1 MSTQQAKYVASTYDK
16 VLSEIVLNSKVRV
29 ANLQYCSEMNKHQ
42 LWAWNG
48 NPMEN
53 VQKCV
58 HDVIEEQTV
67 RRPNAEAV
75 CAWDGSFTYAELSE
89 LASRLAQ
96 HLVDLGVGPEVFVPL
111 CFDKSKWTIVAIL
124 GVLKAGGA
132 FVPLDPSHPVAR
144 LQALVHKVEA
154 DVILCSPQRVE
165 MLVSIASRI
174 IPVDGPAVDRL
185 HRRLDMRVTRAS
197 AHNRA
202 YMIFTSGTTGE
213 PKGAL
218 IEHGAILS
226 SAKAHGPAMMMNS
239 ETRALQFAAST
250 FDVSITEIIT
260 TLTLGGCVCVPSE
273 EARLNNITEAMEA
286 MRVNW
291 ALLTPTFVKFIDPAD
306 VPSFKTLV
314 TGGEAMTQA
323 IIRTWSHINLINC
336 YGPAETSVVSHVHR
350 GMTEGKNP
358 LNIGRQVGIRCW
370 VVDRYNHNR
379 LMPVGSV
386 GELLIEGSTLA
397 REYYKEEEKTN
408 EAFIFDP
415 LWSQDDSSGKKRRM
429 YKTGDLVRYN
439 SDGTF
444 HIAGRK
450 DTQIKFHGQRI
461 ELGEIEH
468 HLNLHRNIKHG
479 LVLLPKAGHCQG
491 RLLTVLQLCNEQN
504 QDLVPKG
511 RTLEFIE
518 GPLKAVADSHVD
530 GAKEFLA
537 GRLPAY
543 MVPSMWLVLEFIP
556 RLQSGKLDRKRVAK
570 WVEDMSESL
579 YRRLNPVVELN
590 LDFLSAATETEK
602 DIRLIWAHVL
612 NLHLDQINLAT
623 SFLSLGGDSISAM
636 QVMGK
641 CRKKGIGLTVHDVL
655 RSKSIAHLALLAK
668 EIRSASHHQEILDQP
683 FDLSPIQRLYFSR
696 PNHAKGH
703 YNQSFLL
710 RTSRTVREND
720 LRGAVE
726 AVIRRHSM
734 LRARFAQTGAGKAWQ
749 QRVTNEV
756 ASSYRLRSYRVSMR
770 DDVDYKLADTQACL
784 NETSGPMLG
793 ADLIDVNG
801 QDQLMFLTG
810 HHLVIDLVS
819 WRIILQD
826 IEELLLDPKALATSD
841 KPLPFQTW
849 SRLEAEHCQ
858 GLALHQVLPVEDVPA
873 GNAAYWGMIDR
884 PHIYGELAQEGFAF
898 DGGLTSLLLTR
909 CHQALRTEIPDI
921 LISALIHSFAQT
933 FTDRA
938 VPPVFAEG
946 HGREMWDT
954 SIDPSGT
961 VGWFTTMYPVY
972 VQTKPSDDLINTIR
986 FVKDLRRRVPDKG
999 RTYWAKRWLTSEGRE
1014 TFGKQWPMEIT
1025 FNYLGQYQ
1033 QLEREGALL
1042 TPASEIAGEVR
1053 AAGGAADMGHDT
1065 PCISFFEISAV
1076 ILKGA
1081 LRFSFTFN
1089 RHMKHQ
1095 ATIRRWIA
1103 TCQETLRMAIES
1115 LVKTNP
1121 EPTLSDFPLLA
1132 LTYDRLDL
1140 MKSERLPQ
1148 AGIPSIDLVED
1159 VYPCSSMQQGLLVS
1173 TIKDSAFYAAYT
1185 VHQVKSKRG
1194 ESIDGQRLANAW
1206 QMVVN
1211 RHAMLR
1217 TTFIESVSQQDA
1229 LYDQIVLK
1237 RVDANLLRIQR
1248 ATDADAVTALNEQQ
1262 QSWSDGDKQLF
1273 HRFTICTSLD
1283 GNVFCRLEISHVI
1296 MDGTSLS
1303 IIFRDLA
1310 LAYEGKL
1317 SNGPGPLYSEYIAY
1331 LLRQPLQPGIEYWK
1345 KYLAD
1350 VEPCHFPI
1358 LNDGDSTTKQLKYVR
1373 VNFKELTELQRF
1385 CDTAGVTF
1393 ANAIHTAWALTL
1405 RCYTDSEEV
1414 CFGYI
1419 TSARDTLI
1427 EGSQDAV
1434 GPFINMLVCRANM
1447 PETVSISQVMS
1458 QVQQDYLDC
1467 LPYRHTP
1474 LAEVQHALRLS
1485 TSILFNTALS
1495 YRKLPPTSI
1504 DEPLITFDECAP
1516 TYDPDEYNVSINIEA
1531 GEKVMAIDLA
1541 YWTDCLSDQQA
1552 ANVASTFTQSLSN
1565 ILHHSGQS
1573 FGELDNLS
1581 ELNKEQI
1588 FGWNRQMPEVV
1599 DECIHNIIKQQTM
1612 QRPEAPAIC
1621 SWDAQYT
1628 YQELE
1633 VAATRLAHS
1642 LVGLGVQPES
1652 FVLTCFEKSAYT
1664 IIAMLA
1670 VLKAGGAC
1678 VPLDPKHPKAALKL
1692 RAADTKSQIVLVA
1705 PHLAK
1710 IFQEFVPHVVVVDGP
1725 FLARLPVAGSAACTA
1740 VGPNN
1745 ACFVIYTSGSTGN
1758 PKGVVLQHSGITTS
1772 AKAHGPL
1779 LGYQQDS
1786 RVLQFASYTFDNSL
1800 AEIFTTLMRGGCV
1813 CVPSEHDRLNNLA
1826 DAVNK
1831 LQANFMDI
1839 TPTVAT
1845 FLEPSEVPSLRRLAL
1860 GGEAVTKRVVEIWG
1874 DAVPLCACY
1883 GPSEC
1888 SINAA
1893 YSGEIAKVGKAT
1905 NIGRAVGGVLWVVDQ
1920 NNHDRLVPVGCIG
1933 ELLVEGPIVSRGY
1946 LNDLEKTA
1954 RAFIKD
1960 PIWAIGS
1967 NRRMYKTGDLVRYDS
1982 DGTLMYFGRKD
1993 TQVKLNGQRIEL
2005 GEIEHHVEHN
2015 LPTDAQSAVE
2025 LVNLGGS
2032 KKALAAFVCLQSDG
2046 SVPDASEDH
2055 MVLPMSDGF
2064 RATAK
2069 ALEIALTAAI
2079 PAYMVPTVW
2088 LPVARM
2094 PLTSSGKLNRRR
2106 LRTVAQSIPNE
2117 QAATYRLAAKSGR
2130 APSTEMEKRIAG
2142 IWESILNLES
2152 GAIGAEDSFFK
2163 LGGDSIGAMRL
2174 VTVAR
2179 SLDILLT
2186 VATIFQKPKL
2196 SLMAGAATSGIASV
2210 VPVDSVPFSMIKDVR
2225 SVSQF
2230 LEEIAA
2236 QCQISVS
2243 SIQDVYPCTSIQE
2256 GLMALSIKEPG
2267 AYVAQM
2273 MYRLPSEVDVNK
2285 FRTAWERVVESEM
2298 ALRTRIA
2305 YTKDRGFLQIVVQE
2319 PIAWHTISNLA
2330 GLKENERQLPA
2341 YDGGALTRYTIV
2353 GKGTKSPY
2361 FVWTIHHALYD
2372 GWSLPL
2378 ILAKVK
2384 ACYDSTESAKLAAS
2398 PLYPTFIRHL
2408 TEIDTKESDAFW
2420 HKRLSEATSLQFPRL
2435 PHPAYQA
2442 RASGL
2447 ITHTAQV
2454 TRQAG
2459 SEITPASTVRAAWAL
2474 VVAAYSGSDD
2484 VVFCETV
2491 TGRDAPVTGIADM
2504 IGPTLATVPTRLAI
2518 DRGHS
2523 IAQFL
2528 ETVQAQSAEA
2538 MPYQYAGMQNIKRLS
2553 PDAAIACE
2561 SQNLIAINNG
2571 SRDSTDLFWDM
2582 QNNEMAG
2589 TNFYTYPLMLSINV
2603 SDEKVEVDAHY
2614 DEEILP
2620 TWQVERLLH
2629 NFEFIMARLCSRKG
2643 DLEALGEMDILSP
2656 RDQETII
2663 SWNSDPYQ
2671 VVDKCIHHV
2680 IQEQALT
2687 VQDKTPAV
2695 CSWDASFTYRELDDL
2710 TTRLAFH
2717 LVTVGICCETIVPL
2731 CFEKSAWTIVAM
2743 LAVLKAGGAF
2753 VPLNPTDPE
2762 ARLRDIVG
2770 DVKASVVL
2778 CSPKYKSLC
2787 DIIASKAISIDG
2799 HSIGLF
2805 SSHTGALPNVPTNS
2819 AAYIIFTSGTTGKPK
2834 GTLIEHAAF
2843 STSGIAHGTI
2853 MQMQSARVL
2862 QFASYTFDASVMEI
2876 LTTLMLGGCVCV
2888 PSDETRLNNV
2898 ASVINELDVNWTL
2911 LTPSFVQLLSPSEV
2925 PRLQTLVLGGEAM
2938 SQGHISTWAQSVRLM
2953 NAYGPSE
2960 CAIVATVNP
2969 SVSLKAGP
2977 TNMGRAVGG
2986 RCWIVDLRNHH
2997 RLVPIGSVGEL
3008 LVEGP
3013 ILARGYLNNSQ
3024 KTAESFVIK
3033 PKWAKHYG
3041 LTDTKSRRMYKTG
3054 DLVKYAAD
3062 GTMTYLGRKD
3072 TQVKLHGQRLELGE
3086 VEHHLSTDPVIQHAL
3101 AAIPSSGS
3109 CRKRLVAVL
3118 SLHALANPKPA
3129 SEGLQIVRQ
3138 DVATSY
3144 LSAIRERIGS
3154 HLPTYMVPSRWV
3166 VLQELPLMPS
3176 GKLDRRKVIAWVEN
3190 MSDET
3195 YRQISDVEAAA
3206 NNIDREATAIESQ
3219 LQSIWGHVLNIP
3231 VDTVAFNQ
3239 SFLHLGGDSMS
3250 ALQVMAR
3257 CRAENIGVSVQAI
3270 MQSKSIPQLALT
3282 VTVPEE
3288 ISYSAEET
3296 EKSFDL
3302 SPIQQLYFECVGDD
3316 WVQFDQSVFLKLKR
3330 KTGVAELTHAMD
3342 AIAKSHSML
3351 RARYTKT
3358 EAGAWQQRITQ
3369 DTPQSHRVRLHRT
3382 TTFEHISRL
3391 IEKSQKDLNIVEG
3404 PLIVVDVFDPG
3415 NDEGQMLSIVAHHLV
3430 IDIVS
3435 WRIVLQDLED
3445 YLGSGSLKAQSSL
3458 PFQTWCRLQAEQ
3470 ATKEAAKKVLPNDDV
3485 PIADLGYWGMADEV
3499 NVHGDVVSETFEMD
3513 AKTTLLLLGTA
3524 HEALQTEPVDVFMAS
3539 ILESFRRIF
3548 PDRMSAPAI
3557 YNEGHGREPWDPRID
3572 LSQTV
3577 GWFTTISPVFLPSM
3591 PIGDDELIDII
3602 RWVKDLRR
3610 RIPEKGRQYFAS
3622 RFLTAEGKER
3632 FSAHWPMEIMF
3643 NYLGQTQKVY
3653 RKDALLQPVDVPL
3666 LESIS
3671 TKSDIG
3677 SNVPRFSLFEISASV
3692 TSGSVKFT
3700 FSYNR
3705 QMKRQ
3710 ASIRLWVIECQRVL
3724 QEAVER
3730 LAQMRPEP
3738 TMSDFP
3744 LLPLSYD
3751 GLSKL
3756 RNKLPQMGI
3765 TSIKDLEDAYP
3776 CSPVQQGILFTQ
3788 VRDAGYYAYR
3798 SNFEVKTTDLSRPV
3812 DIKRLAAAWQV
3823 IVQRHSTLRTVFVES
3838 IFQEAMMD
3846 QVVIKNWTAR
3856 VKWLECEDS
3865 DVLNVLERQPS
3876 IDCTDGL
3883 PPHQLTVCKTY
3894 TGRVFCI
3901 LEMSHAI
3908 CDGTSMPILYRD
3920 LAQAY
3925 EGKLP
3930 RSDIAPVYSEYIS
3943 HMQYAST
3950 ESDIDY
3956 WKSYLRAIEPCYF
3969 PSLNDGLKKDRQLK
3983 ALRQDLTLGPEL
3995 QSFCTR
4001 NGLTPSNV
4009 LQLVWALVLRSYTG
4023 LEDVCFGYL
4032 IAGRD
4037 LPVRGIQDAIGV
4049 FINMLTCRMN
4059 LGDGLQ
4065 IGQALKQVQNDFI
4078 DGMTHQHVS
4087 LADVQHEL
4095 ELSGTSLFNTAY
4107 SFQKR
4112 SMSKDMTNGPLSFNV
4127 LEANDPSEYDITVN
4141 VEVWDSNTEVEFC
4154 YWTDKLSEAQAS
4166 NVASTFD
4173 QILSTIIRQHD
4184 SGQTLGEIDL
4194 LSEHCLRHLVSWNA
4208 QLPEKVDR
4216 CVHEI
4221 FEQHAR
4227 TPTLSSA
4234 PAIHGWDG
4242 NFTYNELNETASRL
4256 AARLTQLGVAPE
4268 SYVPLCFDKSSWAIV
4283 AMLGVMK
4290 AGGAFVPL
4298 DPAHPE
4304 SRHKFLIDNV
4314 KAKVVLCSPQH
4325 EKKFA
4330 ATTAKPF
4337 IISGKTIN
4345 QLPKKS
4351 NKPASV
4357 TPDNAAYIIFTS
4369 GTTGLPKGTIIEHAA
4384 YSTGGL
4390 AHAKAMNMFPGSRVL
4405 QFASYTFDASIM
4417 EILSCLMIGGCVCVP
4432 SDQERMN
4439 DIPGSIKRLG
4449 VTWTLLTPSVASILK
4464 PENVPSLKVL
4474 VTGGEAM
4481 SEGHITK
4488 WAGRMSLV
4496 NAYGP
4501 SECSVV
4507 ATTSI
4512 KVDNCGNTL
4521 NAEPSNIGHAVGS
4534 RSWVVDPRNHNRLMP
4549 VGSIGE
4555 LVVEGRIVARGYLNN
4570 EQKTKDAFISNPA
4583 WSHDERLQTVWDRRE
4598 RMYKTG
4604 DLVKYNSDGSLTYLG
4619 RKDTQI
4625 KLNGQRIELG
4635 EIEHHVKVSLPEEM
4649 QSAVDLVAPEGRVAT
4664 KALAVFFCSQV
4675 DEPHESTPNPT
4686 GQSAV
4691 DEYLLPMSN
4700 TAKSTTKS
4708 LEAALKRAL
4717 PAYMVPTL
4725 YVPITKMPWTTSG
4738 KLDRTRLRNM
4748 VQKLAPEDVVL
4759 YKLAGAASKRAPAT
4773 EMEAR
4778 LQNAWEA
4785 VLHLAKGTVGA
4796 DDNFFRVGGDSITAM
4811 RLAAAAR
4818 AERVSLTVL
4827 NVLRF
4832 PKLADMATTCVFIE
4846 DESQTETKAFALLD
4860 DSSST
4865 DTLLIEL
4872 AEKCGVSKSLV
4883 EDAYPCSSLQE
4894 GLITL
4899 SIKQAGAYVSRNIFE
4914 VPSGVDIAKFKTAWQ
4929 KTIEQLEILRTRI
4942 VHTKSLK
4949 FVQLVLEAQPTVWH
4963 VSSNLKAAICEE
4975 VSLPEFNGGPLA
4987 RYTLI
4992 HDEGSGKTYFL
5003 WSMHHALYDGW
5014 SMPMMLQ
5021 RVECNYF
5028 EGNSTVPKSPYV
5040 SFIKYLLE
5048 TNVQTS
5054 DEFWKSRFLGASPAH
5069 FPSTLSNNSHA
5080 AANNQVQTHSTHISR
5095 NSIATDITVP
5105 TVIRAAWAT
5114 VVAAYTGSD
5123 DVIFGET
5130 LSGRDVPV
5138 PGITDITGPTLTTVP
5153 TRIQVDRKLAVTR
5166 FLKEVHQQA
5175 TNVIPYQHAGLHHIK
5190 RLNNDTSAACEFQNL
5205 LVIQTSEEKQQDRL
5219 LRWYNTGVETNFFT
5233 YPLVLECSI
5242 GEGKIETTAHFD
5254 GNILTK
5260 WQVQRLLYQFDSVV
5274 KQLGTGSKTKTMKI
5288 SQLEICSPED
5298 IKSIR
5303 EWNRYKLGF
5312 IDSCIHDL
5320 FLQQAVSQPEATA
5333 ICAWDG
5339 DLTYREVKEHA
5350 IQVANHLMK
5359 LGVGPEMLVPMCLN
5373 KSSWSVITML
5383 GVLLAG
5389 GAFVPLDPAHPV
5401 SRHAELI
5408 LDTKAK
5414 VVICS
5419 PEHKNRYTD
5428 LVPTVVS
5435 VDKETIQHL
5444 ATLDSSTRFSLRGS
5458 SQNAAFVIYTSGS
5471 TGRPKGV
5478 LIEHRAFCTSSAAFR
5493 RAMYMKPTSR
5503 VLNFASYTFDAG
5515 VMEVLSTLTCGAC
5528 VCVPDEHTR
5537 LNNVSGAISSMNV
5550 TWTFLTPSIA
5560 NIIDP
5565 KSVPCLEVLACGGEA
5580 LSAETVNTWAD
5591 NVKLVNG
5598 YGPAECSVFAVVN
5611 GNVSEEKD
5619 SSRIGRA
5626 PSNNHTWI
5634 VDPDNH
5640 DMLSPVGCVGEL
5652 LLEGPILA
5660 RGYVNNEQKTSEVF
5674 IESPAWM
5681 KTFNDGKKVRLY
5693 KTGDLARYCQD
5704 GALVY
5709 IGRKDK
5715 QVKLHGQRIEL
5726 GEIEHALETDSR
5738 VRHAVVALPKLGL
5751 CKHRLSVVVEL
5762 AELTFGPLAIAASKV
5777 ETTGTAQ
5784 NGKEKEQLDA
5794 IQQRLSEQLPPF
5806 MIPTVWLSM
5815 KAIPL
5820 LVSGKLDKKKMETWM
5835 ENIDEETYGQ
5845 AMGIDEEEEIAAP
5858 KTATEELLRQI
5869 WSRVLNVPL
5878 EKVGANQSFLALGG
5892 DSITAMQVMS
5902 RCREEKISLSLQAV
5916 LKSKSLAQLSE
5927 TIDFEKRSIRAV
5939 AIEHVEKVDEWFDL
5953 SPIQS
5958 LYFDNSFDQE
5968 CGDRFNQSFFL
5979 KLTKRIKP
5987 EDLQRAINSI
5997 VEQHSMLRA
6006 RFSKDT
6012 AGRWKQCISPNTP
6025 SSYRYNSHRVD
6036 RLKDTAPIV
6045 GHSQKSL
6052 NIQTGPQ
6059 FVVDLFDVK
6068 GDSQAVSL
6076 IAHHLVIDMVS
6087 WLSIMQDLETILTT
6101 GNLGV
6106 AKPLSFQSWCLAQVE
6121 NATYSD
6127 PILPFNFV
6135 PADLNYWG
6143 IEHRANRY
6151 GDVIMETLV
6160 TEKAL
6165 TAPILNDC
6173 HKALRTEPV
6182 DLFLATIA
6190 HSFSRVFFDRK
6201 LPTLFNEGHGR
6212 EPWDNSIDLSRTVG
6226 WFTTVCPVQALID
6239 LEEDD
6244 VLDTL
6249 RQVKD
6254 ARRRISDN
6262 GRPYFAHRYLTEK
6275 GKSQFSDH
6283 MPMEITFNYLGR
6295 MKQVGRDES
6304 LLESVDYEKTEEEAK
6319 MTSDVGPDTSR
6330 LALFEISAAVTE
6342 DGIQFSFM
6350 YNRHMKRQS
6359 KIRRWIA
6366 ELPQVLEE
6374 YVQRLVAKDPEPTLS
6389 DLPLLPISYDGLRK
6403 LINTILP
6410 AANISDFSE
6419 VHDIYPCSPMQEGM
6433 LLSQLKNPASYLFHT
6448 ILEVQP
6454 AANSSIC
6461 GQDLVK
6467 AWQKVVDRHAA
6478 LRTVFIDGVHPGA
6491 AFDQI
6496 VLRKVVSPAT
6506 LIQCKEALVVSKLNA
6521 ISLEKR
6527 LREKGLQL
6535 PHQLT
6540 VAETPKGKL
6549 FIKLE
6554 MSHAITDGAST
6565 SLVINDL
6572 VRSYEGRLPSDEAPG
6587 YSEYIRYL
6595 VKQPP
6600 NLDLDYWKTYLKNVK
6615 PCQFPSLSKDSANRR
6630 LSSVEIDF
6638 GRFAELQLLCKEYQ
6652 VTLSNLML
6660 ATWALILR
6668 SYTKSDDVC
6677 FGYLTSGRDAPIDGV
6692 GDTMGVFINM
6702 LVYRFVFTPTL
6713 PLPELFQKAQ
6723 DDYIS
6728 SLPHQHC
6735 SLAKVQHA
6743 LNVPRTGLFNT
6754 AVSIQNSATSDVS
6767 DQTASMTFEP
6777 VVAHDP
6783 SEVSTKALPFRKQ
6796 ANAVQQY
6803 SLTLNINTAQN
6814 DEGVLLRYWSDML
6827 TDDQA
6832 NKLASTL
6839 ATLFG
6844 NIIDR
6849 PRQTISQLDLFKAT
6863 TENPA
6868 HEQLITLQPSM
6879 LKDLVREC
6887 AQEIVAQLLKE
6898 GTLVRHN
6905 DAPKTEVKSQPRVE
6919 VEEVEE
6925 LQPLK
6930 PMPTVEATQPTF
6942 VERTLLSLW
6951 ADCLSLDEDEIGN
6964 DDSFFQLGGDSIIA
6978 MTMVGAARDQGLS
6991 MTVADV
6997 FRNPMFGDMAKAV
7010 RATKEPKEPKT
7021 HGEVKEQ
7028 KQPPLTVKEDIP
7040 VKDIKAIN
7048 PPPTYKEA
7056 QVVKEQQL
7064 VKPSYDL
7071 IENQIIKAP
7080 RFIREPSYVKEI
7092 HTIKDG
7098 RAAKESETQIIVRE
7112 ANYSDSDSGRSGRT
7126 GTDDSYEHFSLLDVS
7141 NIDIFLQE
7149 YVCPHVHVF
7158 RGGIVDVL
7166 PVTDFQALAI
7176 AGTLLETRWM
7186 LNYFYL
7192 EGSGPLDLRRLK
7204 RSAFQLV
7211 QAFDILR
7218 TVFIP
7223 WGDQYLQVVLRQ
7235 LQPDVL
7241 LYETDQ
7247 DLAEWTATFYKN
7259 QQDQCPRLGE
7269 SYVQFA
7275 VAKQKKTE
7283 NHRIFIRLS
7292 HAQYD
7297 GVCFPAI
7304 LDALRAGYLG
7314 ESVQTTPPFANFVS
7328 KTAGRITRDSYTH
7341 WQTLLKGSSM
7351 TNVVHRERPK
7361 FTRSKE
7367 TTSVLRKTIALK
7379 SLSSVNITPA
7389 TIIKAAWSL
7398 VLGQVSSRSDI
7409 VFGHVISGRNTAV
7422 REVENIVGSCVNIVP
7437 VRVKFQPNWTV
7448 LDLLQ
7453 SIQDQQVTNMPFES
7467 LGFREIIKQ
7476 CTDWPD
7482 WTNFSTVV
7490 QHQSM
7495 AQHNEVYIGD
7505 NTYKVGAVA
7514 SQEDFADFTIVS
7526 TPKDADHVEVCL
7538 IYAPNSSITG
7548 AFAEQVFNGLCHTI
7562 TNFSMNPNSPLPSPM
7577 DFISM
7582 QRPSF
7587 QRIVSSTSVPSLAHV
7602 LRGLSKK
7609 ELYVLSDSLC
7619 RAWRQILRDK
7629 QGNFVSIPPD
7639 SSFFNLGGDIIGLA
7653 QVAALLEREGYKVR
7667 LEDLIDNPVL
7677 SDQMAL
7683 LSLQSSKASEAE
7695 QNQMQSLNES
7705 LAQPSDKVT
7714 SEKRGSI
7721 WRRMMGRGPPKIAA

>member
-1 MSTQQAKYVASTYDK
+1 MSTTQAKYLASTFDK
-16 VLSEIVLNSKVRV
+16 ILSEITLNPKAKV
-29 ANLQYCSEMNKHQ
+29 ANLQYCSSLNKRQ
-42 LWAWNG
+42 LQAWND

-58 HDVIEEQTV
+58 HEVIQEQTV
-67 RRPNAEAV
+67 LRPNAEAV

-132 FVPLDPSHPVAR
+132 FVPLDPSHPVPR
-144 LQALVHKVEA
+144 LQALVRKVEA
-154 DVILCSPQRVE
+154 NVILCSPHHAS
-165 MLVSIASRI
+165 MLGPVANRI
-174 IPVDGPAVDRL
+174 VPVDGSTIGQL
-185 HRRLDMRVTRAS
+185 HRRLDDHVTRAS

-226 SAKAHGPAMMMNS
+226 SARAHGPAMMMSS

-250 FDVSITEIIT
+250 FDVSITEIVT

-358 LNIGRQVGIRCW
+358 LNIGHQVGIRCW
-370 VVDRYNHNR
+370 VVDRYNHDR

-386 GELLIEGSTLA
+386 GELLIEGYTLA
-397 REYYKEEEKTN
+397 REYYKEDEKTN

-415 LWSQDDSSGKKRRM
+415 LWSQDGSNTKKRRM

-439 SDGTF
+439 FDGTF

-479 LVLLPKAGHCQG
+479 LVLLPKVGYCQG

-504 QDLVPKG
+504 QDLVPNG

-518 GPLKAVADSHVD
+518 GPLKVVADSHVQ
-530 GAKEFLA
+530 GAKDFLT

-570 WVEDMSESL
+570 WVEDMSDSM
-579 YRRLNPVVELN
+579 YRQLNPVVKSN
-590 LDFLSAATETEK
+590 SDFLSTATETEK
-602 DIRLIWAHVL
+602 DIRSVWAHVL
-612 NLHLDQINLAT
+612 NLHLDQINLST
-623 SFLSLGGDSISAM
+623 PFLSLGGDSISAM

-668 EIRSASHHQEILDQP
+668 EIRSAMHHEEILDQP
-683 FDLSPIQRLYFSR
+683 FDLSPIQCLYFSR
-696 PNHAKGH
+696 PNHARGH

-710 RTSRTVREND
+710 RTSRNVREDD
-720 LRGAVE
+720 LRRAVE

-734 LRARFAQTGAGKAWQ
+734 LRARFAPTGAEKAWQ

-756 ASSYRLRSYRVSMR
+756 ASSYRLRSYRVDMR
-770 DDVDYKLADTQACL
+770 DHVDSKLADTQACL
-784 NETSGPMLG
+784 NETTGPVFG
-793 ADLIDVNG
+793 ADLIDVDG
-801 QDQLMFLTG
+801 QDQLMFLTA

-819 WRIILQD
+819 WRIVLQD
-826 IEELLLDPKALATSD
+826 IEELLLDSKAFSTSD

-849 SRLEAEHCQ
+849 SRLETEHCQ
-858 GLALHQVLPVEDVPA
+858 NLTLTHVLPVEDVPS
-873 GNAAYWGMIDR
+873 GNAEYWGMTDR

-898 DGGLTSLLLTR
+898 DVTLTSLLLTQ

-954 SIDPSGT
+954 SIDPSST

-972 VQTKPSDDLINTIR
+972 VQTKPSDDLLKTIR
-986 FVKDLRRRVPDKG
+986 YVKDLRRRVPGKG
-999 RTYWAKRWLTSEGRE
+999 RPYWAKRWLTSEGRAA
-1014 TFGKQWPMEIT
+1014 FGRQWPMEIT

-1042 TPASEIAGEVR
+1042 TPASKIAGEVR

-1076 ILKGA
+1076 ILKGV

-1095 ATIRRWIA
+1095 SIIRQWIA
-1103 TCQETLRMAIES
+1103 SCQETLRVAVES
-1115 LVKTNP
+1115 LVKADP

-1132 LTYDRLDL
+1132 LSYDRLDI
-1140 MKSERLPQ
+1140 MRAERLPQ
-1148 AGIPSIDLVED
+1148 AGIQSIDLVED

-1185 VHQVKSKRG
+1185 VHKVKSKQG
-1194 ESIDGQRLANAW
+1194 GFIDSQRLANSW

-1237 RVDANLLRIQR
+1237 RADANILRIQC
-1248 ATDADAVTALNEQQ
+1248 ATDSDAVTALNEHQR
-1262 QSWSDGDKQLF
+1262 SWSDGDKQLF
-1273 HRFTICTSLD
+1273 HRFTVCTSQD

-1310 LAYEGKL
+1310 LAYEGQL
-1317 SNGPGPLYSEYIAY
+1317 NNGQGPLYSEYIRY
-1331 LLRQPLQPGIEYWK
+1331 LLCQPLQPGIEYWK
-1345 KYLAD
+1345 RYLAD
-1350 VEPCHFPI
+1350 VEPCHFPV
-1358 LNDGDSTTKQLKYVR
+1358 LNDGDSTTKRLKYVR
-1373 VNFKELTELQRF
+1373 VNFKELSELQKF
-1385 CDTAGVTF
+1385 CDAEGVTF
-1393 ANAIHTAWALTL
+1393 SNAIHTAWALTL
-1405 RCYTDSEEV
+1405 RCYTDSEDV

-1419 TSARDTLI
+1419 TSARDALI

-1447 PETVSISQVMS
+1447 PDTASIGQVMS

-1474 LAEVQHALRLS
+1474 LAEVQHALRLP

-1495 YRKLPPTSI
+1495 YRKLPPTPI
-1504 DEPLITFDECAP
+1504 EEPPITFVECAP

-1541 YWTDCLSDQQA
+1541 YWTDCLSNEQA

-1565 ILHHSGQS
+1565 ILHHNAQT
-1573 FGELDNLS
+1573 FGELNNLS
-1581 ELNKEQI
+1581 ERNKEQI
-1588 FGWNRQMPEVV
+1588 FSWNSQTPDVV
-1599 DECIHNIIKQQTM
+1599 DECIHNIIKQQAL
-1612 QRPEAPAIC
+1612 QRPLAPAIC
-1621 SWDAQYT
+1621 SWDAQFT
-1628 YQELE
+1628 YHELDM
-1633 VAATRLAHS
+1633 AATRLAHS
-1642 LVGLGVQPES
+1642 LVGLGVKPES
-1652 FVLTCFEKSAYT
+1652 FVLICFEKSAYT
-1664 IIAMLA
+1664 IVAMLA

-1678 VPLDPKHPKAALKL
+1678 VPLDPKHPKAALEL
-1692 RAADTKSQIVLVA
+1692 RASDTRSQVVLVA
-1705 PHLAK
+1705 PHLAE
-1710 IFQEFVPHVVVVDGP
+1710 IFQNFIPHVVVVDGSIIE
-1725 FLARLPVAGSAACTA
+1725 RLPLSGSAECTT
-1740 VGPNN
+1740 VQPSN
-1745 ACFVIYTSGSTGN
+1745 ACFIIYTSGSTGN

-1779 LGYQQDS
+1779 LGYESDS

-1845 FLEPSEVPSLRRLAL
+1845 FLEPSEVPTLRRLAL
-1860 GGEAVTKRVVEIWG
+1860 GGEAVTKRVVDIWG
-1874 DAVPLCACY
+1874 DAVPICACY

-1893 YSGEIAKVGKAT
+1893 YSGDIAKAGKAT
-1905 NIGRAVGGVLWVVDQ
+1905 NIGRAVGGVLWVVDK
-1920 NNHDRLVPVGCIG
+1920 NNHNRLVPVGCVG
-1933 ELLVEGPIVSRGY
+1933 ELLIEGPIVSRGY

-1954 RAFIKD
+1954 KAFVEN
-1960 PIWAIGS
+1960 PAWTNGS
-1967 NRRMYKTGDLVRYDS
+1967 KRRMYKTGDLVRYDS
-1982 DGTLMYFGRKD
+1982 DGTLVYLGRKD

-2025 LVNLGGS
+2025 LINLGGS
-2032 KKALAAFVCLQSDG
+2032 QKALAAFVCLKSDG
-2046 SVPDASEDH
+2046 SVPDASEEH

-2069 ALEIALTAAI
+2069 SLEIALTAAI
-2079 PAYMVPTVW
+2079 PAYMVPTTW
-2088 LPVARM
+2088 LPVVRM

-2106 LRTVAQSIPNE
+2106 LRTIALSIPKE
-2117 QAATYRLAAKSGR
+2117 QTATYRLAVKSGR
-2130 APSTEMEKRIAG
+2130 APSTEMEKRIAK
-2142 IWESILNLES
+2142 IWESVLNLQPDV
-2152 GAIGAEDSFFK
+2152 IGAEDSFFK

-2174 VTVAR
+2174 VTAAR
-2179 SLDILLT
+2179 ASDILLT

-2196 SLMAGAATSGIASV
+2196 SLMASTATFGNTNV
-2210 VPVDSVPFSMIKDVR
+2210 VQADLVPFSMVKSVR
-2225 SVSQF
+2225 SISKF
-2230 LEEIAA
+2230 LQEIAV
-2236 QCQISVS
+2236 QCRVPSS
-2243 SIQDVYPCTSIQE
+2243 SIRDIYPCTSIQE
-2256 GLMALSIKEPG
+2256 GLVALSIKEPG

-2273 MYRLPSEVDVNK
+2273 MYRLPSDVDIDR
-2285 FRTAWERVVESEM
+2285 FQMAWERVVESEM
-2298 ALRTRIA
+2298 ALQTRIA

-2319 PIAWHTISNLA
+2319 SITWHTVSDLT

-2353 GKGTKSPY
+2353 GKGTNSPY

-2372 GWSLPL
+2372 GWCLPL
-2378 ILAKVK
+2378 ILDKVK
-2384 ACYDSTESAKLAAS
+2384 ACYDGPKVAELDRGPSYAA
-2398 PLYPTFIRHL
+2398 FIRHL
-2408 TEIDTKESDAFW
+2408 TEIDTTESDTFW
-2420 HKRLSEATSLQFPRL
+2420 NTKLSDVTSLQFPRL

-2447 ITHTAQV
+2447 ITHTAYI
-2454 TRQAG
+2454 TRQGG
-2459 SEITPASTVRAAWAL
+2459 SEITPASTIRAAWAL

-2491 TGRDAPVTGIADM
+2491 TGRDAPVTGISDM
-2504 IGPTLATVPTRLAI
+2504 IGPTLATVPTRLSI
-2518 DRGHS
+2518 NRGQS
-2523 IAQFL
+2523 IAGFL
-2528 ETVQAQSAEA
+2528 DDVQAQSAEA

-2571 SRDSTDLFWDM
+2571 SKESYDAFWNM

-2603 SDEKVEVDAHY
+2603 SNEKVEIDAHY
-2614 DEEILP
+2614 DEEVLP
-2620 TWQVERLLH
+2620 TWQMERLLH
-2629 NFEFIMARLCSRKG
+2629 NFEFIIARLSSRKG
-2643 DLEALGEMDILSP
+2643 DLEALGEMDILGP
-2656 RDQETII
+2656 RDQETIM
-2663 SWNSDPYQ
+2663 SWNGNACHI
-2671 VVDKCIHHV
+2671 VDRCIHQV
-2680 IQEQALT
+2680 IQEQAAT
-2687 VQDKTPAV
+2687 VNEMTPAI
-2695 CSWDASFTYRELDDL
+2695 CSWDASFTYRELEEVA
-2710 TTRLAFH
+2710 TRLASH
-2717 LVTVGICCETIVPL
+2717 LVTIGVRHEAIVPL

-2762 ARLRDIVG
+2762 ARLRDIVE

-2787 DIIASKAISIDG
+2787 DVIASPAIPIDK
-2799 HSIGLF
+2799 HFVDSVLF
-2805 SSHTGALPNVPTNS
+2805 SSTGLPDVPTSS

-2888 PSDETRLNNV
+2888 PSDETRLNKI
-2898 ASVINELDVNWTL
+2898 ASVINEMDVNWTL
-2911 LTPSFVQLLSPSEV
+2911 LTPSFVQLLGPSEV

-2938 SQGHISTWAQSVRLM
+2938 SQGHISTWAQNVRLM

-2986 RCWIVDLRNHH
+2986 RCWIVDSQNHH

-3013 ILARGYLNNSQ
+3013 ILARGYLNNPQ
-3024 KTAESFVIK
+3024 KTAESFILK
-3033 PKWAKHYG
+3033 PRWAKHYG
-3041 LTDTKSRRMYKTG
+3041 PANAESRRMYKTG
-3054 DLVKYAAD
+3054 DLAKYAPD
-3062 GTMTYLGRKD
+3062 GTMIYLGRKD

-3101 AAIPSSGS
+3101 AAIPSSGC

-3129 SEGLQIVRQ
+3129 SEGLHVVRQ
-3138 DVATSY
+3138 DVVTSY

-3154 HLPTYMVPSRWV
+3154 NLPTYMVPSRWI

-3176 GKLDRRKVIAWVEN
+3176 GKLDRRKVITWVES

-3195 YRQISDVEAAA
+3195 YRLISDVEAAA
-3206 NNIDREATAIESQ
+3206 NDMDREATAIELQ
-3219 LQSIWGHVLNIP
+3219 LQSIWAHVLNVP
-3231 VDTVAFNQ
+3231 ADTIAFNQ

-3250 ALQVMAR
+3250 ALQVMAQ
-3257 CRAENIGVSVQAI
+3257 CRSEKLSVTVQAI
-3270 MQSKSIPQLALT
+3270 MQSKSIPQLAST
-3282 VTVPEE
+3282 VTVPED

-3296 EKSFDL
+3296 EKIFDL
-3302 SPIQQLYFECVGDD
+3302 SPIQQLYFECIGDD
-3316 WVQFDQSVFLKLKR
+3316 WVQFNQSVFLRLKR
-3330 KTGVAELTHAMD
+3330 KTGVEELIRAMN
-3342 AIAKSHSML
+3342 AITDSHSML
-3351 RARYTKT
+3351 RARYTKS
-3358 EAGAWQQRITQ
+3358 EAGAWQQRITK
-3369 DTPQSHRVRLHRT
+3369 DTSQSHRVQMHST
-3382 TTFEHISRL
+3382 AVPDYISQM
-3391 IEKSQKDLNIVEG
+3391 IEKSQKDLDIVDG
-3404 PLIVVDVFDPG
+3404 PLIAVDVFDSG
-3415 NDEGQMLSIVAHHLV
+3415 SDEDQLLSIVAHHLV

-3435 WRIVLQDLED
+3435 WRIILQDLED
-3445 YLGSGSLKAQSSL
+3445 YIGSGSLKAKSSL
-3458 PFQTWCRLQAEQ
+3458 PFQSWCRLQAEQ
-3470 ATKEAAKKVLPNDDV
+3470 TTKEAAKRVLPNDDV
-3485 PIADLGYWGMADEV
+3485 PIADPGYWGMADEV
-3499 NVHGDVVSETFEMD
+3499 NVHGDVVSETFEID

-3539 ILESFRRIF
+3539 ILESFRRVF

-3572 LSQTV
+3572 LSQTI

-3591 PIGDDELIDII
+3591 PLGDDELVDTI

-3622 RFLTAEGKER
+3622 RFLTAEGRER

-3643 NYLGQTQKVY
+3643 NYLGQTQQVE
-3653 RKDALLQPVDVPL
+3653 RKNTLLQPVDTPL

-3756 RNKLPQMGI
+3756 REKLPQVGV

-3798 SNFEVKTTDLSRPV
+3798 SNFEVRPTDSHRPV
-3812 DIKRLAAAWQV
+3812 DVKRLAAAWQAV
-3823 IVQRHSTLRTVFVES
+3823 VQRHSTLRTVFVES

-3856 VKWLECEDS
+3856 VRWLECEDS
-3865 DVLNVLERQPS
+3865 EVLDILEKQPS

-3894 TGRVFCI
+3894 GGRVFCI

-3925 EGKLP
+3925 EGKLS
-3930 RSDIAPVYSEYIS
+3930 RIETVPVYSEYIS

-3950 ESDIDY
+3950 EQDIDY
-3956 WKSYLRAIEPCYF
+3956 WKSYLRAVEPCYF
-3969 PSLNDGLKKDRQLK
+3969 PSLNDGFKDERQLK
-3983 ALRQDLTLGPEL
+3983 ALRQNLTLGSEL
-3995 QSFCTR
+3995 QSFCTK
-4001 NGLTPSNV
+4001 NGLTTSNV

-4065 IGQALKQVQNDFI
+4065 ICQALKQVQTDFLE
-4078 DGMTHQHVS
+4078 GMTHQHVS

-4095 ELSGTSLFNTAY
+4095 QLSGTSLFNTAY

-4112 SMSKDMTNGPLSFNV
+4112 SMSKDMTTGPLSFDV
-4127 LEANDPSEYDITVN
+4127 LEANDPSEYDITIN

-4154 YWTDKLSEAQAS
+4154 YWTDKLSEAQAA

-4173 QILSTIIRQHD
+4173 QILVNVIRQHD
-4184 SGQTLGEIDL
+4184 SGKTLGEIDL
-4194 LSEHCLRHLVSWNA
+4194 LSEHCLKSLVSWNA

-4221 FEQHAR
+4221 FEEHAR
-4227 TPTLSSA
+4227 TPSVSSA

-4242 NFTYNELNETASRL
+4242 NFTYNELNEVASRL
-4256 AARLTQLGVAPE
+4256 AARLTQFGVRPE
-4268 SYVPLCFDKSSWAIV
+4268 AYVPLCFDKSSWAIV
-4283 AMLGVMK
+4283 AMIGVMK
-4290 AGGAFVPL
+4290 AGAAFVPL

-4304 SRHKFLIDNV
+4304 SRHKFLIENV
-4314 KAKVVLCSPQH
+4314 KAKVVLCSPQY

-4330 ATTAKPF
+4330 ATSAKPF
-4337 IISGKTIN
+4337 VVSSKTVN
-4345 QLPKKS
+4345 QLPRKLKNS
-4351 NKPASV
+4351 VSV
-4357 TPDNAAYIIFTS
+4357 TSDYAAYIIFTS
-4369 GTTGLPKGTIIEHAA
+4369 GTTGLPKGTIIDHAA
-4384 YSTGGL
+4384 YATGGL

-4507 ATTSI
+4507 ATTST
-4512 KVDNCGNTL
+4512 KVDDRGNML

-4549 VGSIGE
+4549 LGSIGE

-4570 EQKTKDAFISNPA
+4570 EQKTKDAFINNPA
-4583 WSHDERLQTVWDRRE
+4583 WSHDERLHVSWDRRE
-4598 RMYKTG
+4598 QMYKTG

-4649 QSAVDLVAPEGRVAT
+4649 QSAVDLVAPEGRIVT

-4675 DEPHESTPNPT
+4675 DETQESRPTTPNPT
-4686 GQSAV
+4686 SQSTV
-4691 DEYLLPMSN
+4691 DEYLLPMSSA
-4700 TAKSTTKS
+4700 AKSTAKA
-4708 LEAALKRAL
+4708 LEAALKHAL

-4725 YVPITKMPWTTSG
+4725 YVPIAKMPWTTSG

-4748 VQKLAPEDVVL
+4748 VQKLAPEDVIL
-4759 YKLAGAASKRAPAT
+4759 YKLTGAASKRAPAT
-4773 EMEAR
+4773 EMEER
-4778 LQNAWEA
+4778 LQNAWET
-4785 VLHLAKGTVGA
+4785 VLHLAKGSVGA

-4811 RLAAAAR
+4811 RLATAAR

-4860 DSSST
+4860 DASST
-4865 DTLLIEL
+4865 DAILNEL
-4872 AEKCGVSKSLV
+4872 AGQCGVSKDLIQ
-4883 EDAYPCSSLQE
+4883 DAYPCSSLQE

-4899 SIKQAGAYVSRNIFE
+4899 SVKQAGAYVSRNIFE
-4914 VPSGVDIAKFKTAWQ
+4914 IPSDVDTIKFKAAWQ
-4929 KTIEQLEILRTRI
+4929 KTVEQVEILRTRI
-4942 VHTKSLK
+4942 VHTKALR
-4949 FVQLVLEAQPTVWH
+4949 FIQLVLEAQPIVWH
-4963 VSSNLKAAICEE
+4963 GSNDLKAAISEE
-4975 VSLPEFNGGPLA
+4975 VSLPRCNGGPLTQ
-4987 RYTLI
+4987 YTLI
-4992 HDEGSGKTYFL
+4992 NDEKNGKRYFL
-5003 WSMHHALYDGW
+5003 WAMHHALYDGW

-5028 EGNSTVPKSPYV
+5028 DGTSTVPKNPYV
-5040 SFIKYLLE
+5040 HFIKYLIE
-5048 TNVQTS
+5048 TNVQAS
-5054 DEFWKSRFLGASPAH
+5054 DDFWKSRFLGAAPAH
-5069 FPSTLSNNSHA
+5069 FPSTLSNTQNSP
-5080 AANNQVQTHSTHISR
+5080 ANNQVQTHSTHMSR

-5105 TVIRAAWAT
+5105 TIIRAAWAV

-5153 TRIQVDRKLAVTR
+5153 TRIQVDRKLAVAR

-5175 TNVIPYQHAGLHHIK
+5175 TDVIPYQHAGLHHIK
-5190 RLNNDTSAACEFQNL
+5190 RLNSDTSAACEFQNL
-5205 LVIQTSEEKQQDRL
+5205 LVIQTGEEKQQDRL
-5219 LRWYNTGVETNFFT
+5219 LRWFNTGVETNFFT

-5242 GEGKIETTAHFD
+5242 EEGKIETTAHFD
-5254 GNILTK
+5254 GNILTS

-5274 KQLGTGSKTKTMKI
+5274 KQLGTGSKTKSTKT
-5288 SQLEICSPED
+5288 SQLQLCSPED

-5303 EWNRYKLGF
+5303 EWNRYKLGLV
-5312 IDSCIHDL
+5312 DNCIHDL
-5320 FLQQAVSQPEATA
+5320 FLQQAASQPEATA
-5333 ICAWDG
+5333 ISAWDG

-5408 LDTKAK
+5408 LDTKAE

-5419 PEHKNRYTD
+5419 PEHEDRYTN
-5428 LVPTVVS
+5428 LVPTIVS
-5435 VDKETIQHL
+5435 IDKQTIRHL
-5444 ATLDSSTRFSLRGS
+5444 ATLDAFTRFSLRGS
-5458 SQNAAFVIYTSGS
+5458 SKNAAFVIYTSGS

-5493 RAMYMKPTSR
+5493 RAMFMKSTSR

-5537 LNNVSGAISSMNV
+5537 LNNISGAISSMNV

-5640 DMLSPVGCVGEL
+5640 DLLSPVGGVGEL

-5674 IESPAWM
+5674 IENPTWM
-5681 KTFNDGKKVRLY
+5681 ENFNAGKNIRLY

-5738 VRHAVVALPKLGL
+5738 VRHAVVALPKSGL
-5751 CKHRLSVVVEL
+5751 CKQRLSVVVEL
-5762 AELTFGPLAIAASKV
+5762 VDLTSGPLAIATSKV
-5777 ETTGTAQ
+5777 ETTGTAHT
-5784 NGKEKEQLDA
+5784 GKEKEELDA
-5794 IQQRLSEQLPPF
+5794 IQQRLAEQLPPF

-5835 ENIDEETYGQ
+5835 ENIDEETYGE
-5845 AMGIDEEEEIAAP
+5845 AMGIDEEEEVTAP
-5858 KTATEELLRQI
+5858 KTKTEELLRQI
-5869 WSRVLNVPL
+5869 WSRVLNLPM
-5878 EKVGANQSFLALGG
+5878 EKIGANQSFLALGG

-5902 RCREEKISLSLQAV
+5902 RCREEKLDLSLQAV
-5916 LKSKSLAQLSE
+5916 LKCKSISQLSE
-5927 TIDFEKRSIRAV
+5927 TIDSEKRSNRTA
-5939 AIEHVEKVDEWFDL
+5939 AINHVEKADEWFPL
-5953 SPIQS
+5953 SPIQQ
-5958 LYFDNSFDQE
+5958 LYLDNSFNQE
-5968 CGDRFNQSFFL
+5968 SGDRFNQSFFL
-5979 KLTKRIKP
+5979 RIAKRIKS
-5987 EDLQRAINSI
+5987 EDLQRVVEGI
-5997 VEQHSMLRA
+5997 VEKHSMLRA
-6006 RFSKDT
+6006 RFNKNKS
-6012 AGRWKQCISPNTP
+6012 GRWAQCISQNTI
-6025 SSYRYNSHRVD
+6025 SSYRYASHRVK
-6036 RLKDTAPIV
+6036 LLNETAPV
-6045 GHSQKSL
+6045 VAQSQQSL
-6052 NIQTGPQ
+6052 NAQTGPL
-6059 FVVDLFDVK
+6059 FAVDFFEVEGK
-6068 GDSQAVSL
+6068 SQVISL

-6087 WLSIMQDLETILTT
+6087 WLSIVQDLESALAT
-6101 GNLGV
+6101 GKLD
-6106 AKPLSFQSWCLAQVE
+6106 ADKPLSFQSWCLAQLE
-6121 NATYSD
+6121 NASHSD
-6127 PILPFNFV
+6127 PTLPFDFV
-6135 PADLNYWG
+6135 PSDLSYWG
-6143 IEHRANRY
+6143 MEHRANAY
-6151 GDVIMETLV
+6151 GDVVMETLV
-6160 TEKAL
+6160 TEEAL
-6165 TAPILNDC
+6165 TVPILSDC
-6173 HKALRTEPV
+6173 HKAFQTEPV
-6182 DLFLATIA
+6182 DLFLAAIA

-6201 LPTLFNEGHGR
+6201 VPALFNEGHGR

-6226 WFTTVCPVQALID
+6226 WFTTMCPVQAHVD

-6254 ARRRISDN
+6254 IRRRISDN

-6275 GKSQFSDH
+6275 GNSQCSNH

-6295 MKQVGRDES
+6295 MKQVGHNDT
-6304 LLESVDYEKTEEEAK
+6304 LLESIDYEKTEEEAR
-6319 MTSDVGPDTSR
+6319 MTSDVGTDTYR
-6330 LALFEISAAVTE
+6330 LALFEISAAVTDE
-6342 DGIQFSFM
+6342 GIQFAVM
-6350 YNRHMKRQS
+6350 YNKHMKRQP
-6359 KIRRWIA
+6359 KIRRWIT

-6374 YVQRLVAKDPEPTLS
+6374 CIQKLLKKDPEPTLS

-6403 LINTILP
+6403 LIDTTLP
-6410 AANISDFSE
+6410 AANISNFSE

-6454 AANSSIC
+6454 AASTQIS
-6461 GQDLVK
+6461 GQDLLK
-6467 AWQKVVDRHAA
+6467 AWQKVIDRHAA
-6478 LRTVFIDGVHPGA
+6478 LRTIFIDSVHPGA
-6491 AFDQI
+6491 AFDQV
-6496 VLRKVVSPAT
+6496 VLKKAACQAT

-6527 LREKGLQL
+6527 LQETEMQL

-6540 VAETPKGKL
+6540 IAETPKGKL
-6549 FIKLE
+6549 FLKLE
-6554 MSHAITDGAST
+6554 MSHAITDGASS

-6572 VRSYEGRLPSDEAPG
+6572 VRSYEGKLPSNEAPG
-6587 YSEYIRYL
+6587 YDKYIRYL
-6595 VKQPP
+6595 VTQPP
-6600 NLDLDYWKTYLKNVK
+6600 NLNLDYWTAYLKGVK
-6615 PCQFPSLSKDSANRR
+6615 PCQFPSISEDSTNRR
-6630 LSSVEIDF
+6630 LGSVEMNF
-6638 GRFAELQLLCKEYQ
+6638 GRFAELQTLCKEYQ

-6660 ATWALILR
+6660 AAWALILR

-6677 FGYLTSGRDAPIDGV
+6677 FGYLTSGRDAPIDGI
-6692 GDTMGVFINM
+6692 GDIMGVFINM
-6702 LVYRFVFTPTL
+6702 LVYRFVFTPAL
-6713 PLPELFQKAQ
+6713 PLSKLFQKAQ

-6767 DQTASMTFEP
+6767 EQTASMTFEP
-6777 VVAHDP
+6777 VAAYDP
-6783 SEVSTKALPFRKQ
+6783 SEVSKRAIL
-6796 ANAVQQY
+6796 
-6803 SLTLNINTAQN
+6803 S
-6814 DEGVLLRYWSDML
+6814 E
-6827 TDDQA
+6827 
-6832 NKLASTL
+6832 
-6839 ATLFG
+6839 
-6844 NIIDR
+6844 
-6849 PRQTISQLDLFKAT
+6849 
-6863 TENPA
+6863 
-6868 HEQLITLQPSM
+6868 
-6879 LKDLVREC
+6879 EC
-6887 AQEIVAQLLKE
+6887 A
-6898 GTLVRHN
+6898 N
-6905 DAPKTEVKSQPRVE
+6905 
-6919 VEEVEE
+6919 
-6925 LQPLK
+6925 
-6930 PMPTVEATQPTF
+6930 
-6942 VERTLLSLW
+6942 
-6951 ADCLSLDEDEIGN
+6951 
-6964 DDSFFQLGGDSIIA
+6964 
-6978 MTMVGAARDQGLS
+6978 
-6991 MTVADV
+6991 
-6997 FRNPMFGDMAKAV
+6997 
-7010 RATKEPKEPKT
+7010 
-7021 HGEVKEQ
+7021 
-7028 KQPPLTVKEDIP
+7028 
-7040 VKDIKAIN
+7040 
-7048 PPPTYKEA
+7048 
-7056 QVVKEQQL
+7056 
-7064 VKPSYDL
+7064 
-7071 IENQIIKAP
+7071 
-7080 RFIREPSYVKEI
+7080 
-7092 HTIKDG
+7092 
-7098 RAAKESETQIIVRE
+7098 
-7112 ANYSDSDSGRSGRT
+7112 
-7126 GTDDSYEHFSLLDVS
+7126 
-7141 NIDIFLQE
+7141 
-7149 YVCPHVHVF
+7149 
-7158 RGGIVDVL
+7158 
-7166 PVTDFQALAI
+7166 
-7176 AGTLLETRWM
+7176 
-7186 LNYFYL
+7186 
-7192 EGSGPLDLRRLK
+7192 
-7204 RSAFQLV
+7204 
-7211 QAFDILR
+7211 
-7218 TVFIP
+7218 
-7223 WGDQYLQVVLRQ
+7223 
-7235 LQPDVL
+7235 
-7241 LYETDQ
+7241 
-7247 DLAEWTATFYKN
+7247 
-7259 QQDQCPRLGE
+7259 
-7269 SYVQFA
+7269 
-7275 VAKQKKTE
+7275 
-7283 NHRIFIRLS
+7283 
-7292 HAQYD
+7292 
-7297 GVCFPAI
+7297 
-7304 LDALRAGYLG
+7304 
-7314 ESVQTTPPFANFVS
+7314 
-7328 KTAGRITRDSYTH
+7328 
-7341 WQTLLKGSSM
+7341 
-7351 TNVVHRERPK
+7351 
-7361 FTRSKE
+7361 
-7367 TTSVLRKTIALK
+7367 
-7379 SLSSVNITPA
+7379 
-7389 TIIKAAWSL
+7389 
-7398 VLGQVSSRSDI
+7398 
-7409 VFGHVISGRNTAV
+7409 
-7422 REVENIVGSCVNIVP
+7422 
-7437 VRVKFQPNWTV
+7437 
-7448 LDLLQ
+7448 
-7453 SIQDQQVTNMPFES
+7453 
-7467 LGFREIIKQ
+7467 
-7476 CTDWPD
+7476 
-7482 WTNFSTVV
+7482 
-7490 QHQSM
+7490 
-7495 AQHNEVYIGD
+7495 
-7505 NTYKVGAVA
+7505 
-7514 SQEDFADFTIVS
+7514 
-7526 TPKDADHVEVCL
+7526 
-7538 IYAPNSSITG
+7538 
-7548 AFAEQVFNGLCHTI
+7548 
-7562 TNFSMNPNSPLPSPM
+7562 
-7577 DFISM
+7577 
-7582 QRPSF
+7582 
-7587 QRIVSSTSVPSLAHV
+7587 
-7602 LRGLSKK
+7602 
-7609 ELYVLSDSLC
+7609 
-7619 RAWRQILRDK
+7619 
-7629 QGNFVSIPPD
+7629 
-7639 SSFFNLGGDIIGLA
+7639 
-7653 QVAALLEREGYKVR
+7653 
-7667 LEDLIDNPVL
+7667 
-7677 SDQMAL
+7677 
-7683 LSLQSSKASEAE
+7683 
-7695 QNQMQSLNES
+7695 
-7705 LAQPSDKVT
+7705 
-7714 SEKRGSI
+7714 
-7721 WRRMMGRGPPKIAA
+7721 